1 MNNIGFLDT
10 EGKLHKCESWEH
22 LDKAW
27 EIVVDEMGIAVQNRL
42 EAEEYLQK
50 LGWIVI
56 RAKDVYGLIGYYKE
70 QGNEE
75 RYHLTDIQK
84 KWLEANYESFNDL
97 KRESVDEMFEW
108 DK

>member
-10 EGKLHKCESWEH
+10 NGKLHECESWEH
-22 LDKAW
+22 LYKAW
-27 EIVVDEMGIAVQNRL
+27 EIVTKMGVAVQGRL
-42 EAEEYLQK
+42 KAEEYLQK

-56 RAKDVYGLIGYYKE
+56 RTNDVYGLIGHYKE

-75 RYHLTDIQK
+75 RYHLTNAQK
-84 KWLEANYESFNDL
+84 KWLETNYESFNDL